1 MTGQAA
7 GTPARMTPRD
17 AAEMV
22 LLAALWGSS
31 YLFMRHA
38 VPSFGAVPLIWIRV
52 TLAALVLV
60 PLLLWHGEGPEL
72 RREFRPVAVV
82 GVLNSGLPFVLIAW
96 ATLSVTA
103 GFAAIVNASTP
114 IFTALVGAL
123 WLGDRLDR
131 GRALGLAIGFAGVLM
146 LSADKADFRPGG
158 SGWAVV
164 ALLSA
169 ALCYGLAANTAKRHL
184 QGVGAR
190 VGAGGTQ
197 AVSAVLLAPLAWWFW
212 PEQSPPASAWGAAL
226 LLALLCTAA
235 ANLLF
240 FRLLGRLGASRAVT
254 VTFMI
259 PVFGSLWGA
268 LFLDEAVTGAM
279 VLGGAVILLG
289 TALATG
295 VLRWP
300 ASSR

>member
-1 MTGQAA
+1 MTA
-7 GTPARMTPRD
+7 PARMTPRD
-17 AAEMV
+17 TAEMV

-38 VPSFGAVPLIWIRV
+38 APSFGAVPLIWLRV

-60 PLLLWHGEGPEL
+60 PLLCWHGEWAEL
-72 RREFRPVAVV
+72 RREIRPVAVV
-82 GVLNSGLPFVLIAW
+82 GVLNSGVPFVLIAW

-131 GRALGLAIGFAGVLM
+131 SRSLGLAIGFGGVLM

-169 ALCYGLAANTAKRHL
+169 ALCYGFAANIAKRHL
-184 QGVGAR
+184 NGVGAR

-197 AVSAVLLAPLAWWFW
+197 AVSAVLLSPLAWWLW
-212 PEQSPPASAWGAAL
+212 PETPPPASAWGAAL

-268 LFLDEAVTGAM
+268 LFLGEAVTASMG
-279 VLGGAVILLG
+279 LGGTVILLG

-300 ASSR
+300 TRTR

>member
-1 MTGQAA
+1 MTG
-7 GTPARMTPRD
+7 RD
-17 AAEMV
+17 IAEMV
-22 LLAALWGSS
+22 ALGALWGAS

-38 VPSFGAVPLIWIRV
+38 APAFGAVPLIWLRV
-52 TLAALVLV
+52 TLASLVLV

-72 RREFRPVAVV
+72 RREIRPLALV
-82 GVLNSGLPFVLIAW
+82 GVLNSGVPFVLIAW

-131 GRALGLAIGFAGVLM
+131 SRSVGLAIGFAGVLL
-146 LSADKADFRPGG
+146 LSIDKADFRPGG
-158 SGWAVV
+158 SGWAVL
-164 ALLSA
+164 ALLGA
-169 ALCYGLAANTAKRHL
+169 ALCYGFAANTAKRHL
-184 QGVGAR
+184 AGVGAR

-197 AVSAVLLAPLAWWFW
+197 AVSSLLLAPLAWWLW
-212 PEQSPPASAWGAAL
+212 PEQMPGPSQWGAAA
-226 LLALLCTAA
+226 LLALVSTAL

-240 FRLLGRLGASRAVT
+240 FRLLGRLGASRTVT
-254 VTFMI
+254 VTFLI

-268 LFLDEAVTGAM
+268 LFLGEAVTGAM
-279 VLGGAVILLG
+279 WRGGAVILLG

-295 VLRWP
+295 VLRP
-300 ASSR
+300 AWLTRRG

>member
-1 MTGQAA
+1 MSS
-7 GTPARMTPRD
+7 PARMAPRD
-17 AAEMV
+17 MAEMV

-38 VPSFGAVPLIWIRV
+38 APSFGAVPLIWLRV
-52 TLAALVLV
+52 ALAALVLV
-60 PLLLWHGEGPEL
+60 PLLCWHGEWAEL
-72 RREFRPVAVV
+72 KREIRPVALV
-82 GVLNSGLPFVLIAW
+82 GVFNSCVPFVLIAW

-131 GRALGLAIGFAGVLM
+131 SRSLGLAIGFAGVLM

-169 ALCYGLAANTAKRHL
+169 ALCYGFAANIAKRRL
-184 QGVGAR
+184 GGVGAR

-197 AVSAVLLAPLAWWFW
+197 AVSAVLLTPLAWWLW
-212 PEQSPPASAWGAAL
+212 PETPPSASAWGAAV

-240 FRLLGRLGASRAVT
+240 FRLLGRIGASRAVT

-268 LFLDEAVTGAM
+268 LFLGEAVTGAM
-279 VLGGAVILLG
+279 GLGGAVILLG

-300 ASSR
+300 GRAR